1 MNYIPN
7 DAKYLIFE
15 YSNNKNMRL
24 VCSDF
29 YKYLDDI
36 KESFLKQLDDER
48 LFITYQLER
57 YDRYIYNNYYREKK
71 YLENPKK
78 IIINR
83 NNFDNNIGYIYDMKV
98 KFDKKFIQ
106 NLIPCS
112 EFEESTRNNLDGKV
126 IYWELNNININNLL
140 IFKKFLLLK

>member
-7 DAKYLIFE
+7 DAKYLILE

-29 YKYLDDI
+29 CKYLDDI

-57 YDRYIYNNYYREKK
+57 YDRYIYNNYYHEKK

-78 IIINR
+78 
-83 NNFDNNIGYIYDMKV
+83 
-98 KFDKKFIQ
+98 
-106 NLIPCS
+106 
-112 EFEESTRNNLDGKV
+112 
-126 IYWELNNININNLL
+126 
-140 IFKKFLLLK
+140 